1 MMTQQR
7 LFTLMLLLASSAICV
22 AQGDPLP
29 EETTTTDPV
38 ETVAETSA
46 DKSDMRPKDMIEFG
60 LRPTYVWVGG
70 DVTAE
75 TGYGAGIH
83 LRKSL
88 DYVFSIRLDGM
99 YGIANG
105 DNGDK
110 DDVSNRNFDQTW
122 LSGSLMG
129 VMSLNSFRNKP
140 GRKSVNI
147 YAMAGAGANFF
158 ETNFNGLSNGG
169 DRDDQ
174 IEQELAAHIAAGAG
188 IAFRLGGGVNIGL
201 EYLGQIPVGSRA
213 DLLDGYSVGGNF
225 RDIQNAVSLSL
236 NFNIGNK
243 SNRSEPLW
251 WLSPLDPIR
260 DEMSGFNQRINDAT
274 NDSDGDGVVDAI
286 DQEPNTPSNVAVD
299 TRGRTLDSDKDGV
312 PDFRDAEPFF
322 PPRPGE
328 EVDENGVVTN
338 RIDQQLTEE
347 QVQQM
352 INEAIDARLSQFQDS
367 QSGGGLREMY
377 LPMIYFPLNQAT
389 VKYSDYGTLA
399 SIARVMRENPDLR
412 LVVKGFTDRIGN
424 EQANE
429 RLSYRRAQAVIEHL
443 VSQHGISRSR
453 LVLQYGGE
461 NENLVPQE
469 QTYVNRRVEFF
480 VAQPGDNEMAAPAG
494 VDNGGRGY

>member
-110 DDVSNRNFDQTW
+110 EDVSNRNFDQTW

-169 DRDDQ
+169 DREDQ

-213 DLLDGYSVGGNF
+213 DLLDGYSVG
-225 RDIQNAVSLSL
+225 
-236 NFNIGNK
+236 
-243 SNRSEPLW
+243 
-251 WLSPLDPIR
+251 
-260 DEMSGFNQRINDAT
+260 
-274 NDSDGDGVVDAI
+274 
-286 DQEPNTPSNVAVD
+286 
-299 TRGRTLDSDKDGV
+299 
-312 PDFRDAEPFF
+312 
-322 PPRPGE
+322 
-328 EVDENGVVTN
+328 
-338 RIDQQLTEE
+338 
-347 QVQQM
+347 
-352 INEAIDARLSQFQDS
+352 
-367 QSGGGLREMY
+367 
-377 LPMIYFPLNQAT
+377 
-389 VKYSDYGTLA
+389 
-399 SIARVMRENPDLR
+399 
-412 LVVKGFTDRIGN
+412 
-424 EQANE
+424 
-429 RLSYRRAQAVIEHL
+429 
-443 VSQHGISRSR
+443 
-453 LVLQYGGE
+453 
-461 NENLVPQE
+461 
-469 QTYVNRRVEFF
+469 
-480 VAQPGDNEMAAPAG
+480 
-494 VDNGGRGY
+494 